1 MSNTPVNP
9 WDRLPNESI
18 EAYTAFTLFLKLESP
33 RKLKSVY
40 PDKPQKIPLVKRWAS
55 PKNGHSWFARAE
67 AYDADLARVH
77 LESRR
82 KVAAET
88 AGDDQL
94 ESMRNSLLS
103 DCRKV
108 RQISRSLADLVG
120 FEVAR
125 LRKMQMEKLDA
136 QGVPTV
142 EITIPSSL
150 TSAARV
156 SESGMVLAGEIEAM
170 ALAVDDVI
178 GSLTRGRY
186 ADGD

>member
-1 MSNTPVNP
+1 MSNMPVNP
-9 WDRLPNESI
+9 WDRLPTESI